1 MKPSYLIP
9 ILLIAILSCSKKQEE
24 KIEVFNKPIISNE
37 NSTDR
42 FFPKEKTVEKFDTL
56 IVDKN
61 LEISIIK
68 SYLDS
73 FVTNEF
79 EIEGKKKQVDKYRDA
94 EISLKI
100 KQDNKILLDT
110 LFRKENFNNYINKNF
125 QNIAVFHGYWLDGID
140 YEKIQFF
147 GTISKPETD
156 WAFDFHHN
164 FYFKNKSLKTEIV
177 VENEE

>member
-1 MKPSYLIP
+1 MKTTFILPL
-9 ILLIAILSCSKKQEE
+9 LLIAILSCSKKQEE

-42 FFPKEKTVEKFDTL
+42 FFPKEKKVEKFDTL
-56 IVDKN
+56 IIDKN
-61 LEISIIK
+61 LEISITK

-79 EIEGKKKQVDKYRDA
+79 ENEGKKQVDKYRDA

-110 LFRKENFNNYINKNF
+110 LFRKENFNNYIEENF
-125 QNIAVFHGYWLDGID
+125 QKIAVFHDYWLDGID
-140 YEKIQFF
+140 NEKIQFF

-156 WAFDFHHN
+156 WAFDFRHN

>member
-1 MKPSYLIP
+1 MKTFKLLP
-9 ILLIAILSCSKKQEE
+9 IIFLTILSCSKRK
-24 KIEVFNKPIISNE
+24 EVFKKPIITSE
-37 NSTDR
+37 NPTDR

-56 IVDKN
+56 IIDKN
-61 LEISIIK
+61 LEISITK

-79 EIEGKKKQVDKYRDA
+79 EIEGKKQVDKYRDA

-110 LFRKENFNNYINKNF
+110 LFRKENFNNYIDKDF

-140 YEKIQFF
+140 NEKIQFF

-156 WAFDFHHN
+156 WAFDFRHN
-164 FYFKNKSLKTEIV
+164 FYFKNKSLKTEII
-177 VENEE
+177 EETKE

>member
-56 IVDKN
+56 IIDKN
-61 LEISIIK
+61 LEISITK

-73 FVTNEF
+73 FVTNDF
-79 EIEGKKKQVDKYRDA
+79 EIEGKKQVDKYRDA

-110 LFRKENFNNYINKNF
+110 LFRKENFNNYIDNNF
-125 QNIAVFHGYWLDGID
+125 QNIAVFHGYWLDEID
-140 YEKIQFF
+140 HEKIQFF

-156 WAFDFHHN
+156 WAFEFRHN
-164 FYFKNKSLKTEIV
+164 FYFKNKSLKTEII
-177 VENEE
+177 EETKE

>member
-1 MKPSYLIP
+1 MKTVNLLP
-9 ILLIAILSCSKKQEE
+9 IIFLTILSCSKRK
-24 KIEVFNKPIISNE
+24 EVFNKPLITNE

-61 LEISIIK
+61 LEISITK
-68 SYLDS
+68 SYSDS

-79 EIEGKKKQVDKYRDA
+79 ENEGKKQVDKYRDA

-110 LFRKENFNNYINKNF
+110 LFKKENFNNYIDKNF
-125 QNIAVFHGYWLDGID
+125 QKIAVFHGYWLNGID
-140 YEKIQFF
+140 NEKIQFF

-164 FYFKNKSLKTEIV
+164 FYFKNKSLKTEII
-177 VENEE
+177 EETKE

>member
-1 MKPSYLIP
+1 MKTTFILPL
-9 ILLIAILSCSKKQEE
+9 LLIAILSCSKKQEE

-42 FFPKEKTVEKFDTL
+42 FFPKEKKVEKFDTL
-56 IVDKN
+56 IIDKN
-61 LEISIIK
+61 LEISITK

-79 EIEGKKKQVDKYRDA
+79 ENEGKKQVDKYRDA

-110 LFRKENFNNYINKNF
+110 LFRKENFNNYIEENF
-125 QNIAVFHGYWLDGID
+125 QKIAVFHDYWLDGID
-140 YEKIQFF
+140 NEKIQFF

-156 WAFDFHHN
+156 WAFDFRNN
-164 FYFKNKSLKTEIV
+164 FYFKDKSLKTEML
-177 VENEE
+177 EETEE

>member
-1 MKPSYLIP
+1 MKTSYLIP
-9 ILLIAILSCSKKQEE
+9 ILLLAILSCSKKQEQ
-24 KIEVFNKPIISNE
+24 KIEVFNKPIITNE

-42 FFPKEKTVEKFDTL
+42 FFPKKKTVEKFDTL
-56 IVDKN
+56 IFDKN
-61 LEISIIK
+61 LEISITK

-79 EIEGKKKQVDKYRDA
+79 ENEGKKQVEKYRDA

-110 LFRKENFNNYINKNF
+110 LFRKENFNNYIDENF
-125 QNIAVFHGYWLDGID
+125 QNIAVFHGYWLERID
-140 YEKIQFF
+140 HEKIQFF

-177 VENEE
+177 EETEE

>member
-1 MKPSYLIP
+1 MKTVNLLP
-9 ILLIAILSCSKKQEE
+9 IIFLTILSCSKRK
-24 KIEVFNKPIISNE
+24 EVFNKPIITSE
-37 NSTDR
+37 NPTDR
-42 FFPKEKTVEKFDTL
+42 FFPKAKTVEKFDTL

-61 LEISIIK
+61 LEISITK

-79 EIEGKKKQVDKYRDA
+79 ENEGKKQVDKYRDA

-100 KQDNKILLDT
+100 KQNNKILLDT

-140 YEKIQFF
+140 NEKIQFF

>member
-1 MKPSYLIP
+1 MKTTFCLP
-9 ILLIAILSCSKKQEE
+9 ILLLAFLSCSKKQEE

-56 IVDKN
+56 IIDKN
-61 LEISIIK
+61 LEISITK

-73 FVTNEF
+73 FVTNDF

-140 YEKIQFF
+140 NEKIQFF

-164 FYFKNKSLKTEIV
+164 FYFKVKTLKTEML
-177 VENEE
+177 EETEE

>member
-1 MKPSYLIP
+1 MKTTFCLP
-9 ILLIAILSCSKKQEE
+9 ILLLAILSCSKKQEE

-61 LEISIIK
+61 IKISITK

-79 EIEGKKKQVDKYRDA
+79 ENEGKKQVDKYRDA
-94 EISLKI
+94 GISLKI

-110 LFRKENFNNYINKNF
+110 LFRKENFNNYIDKDF
-125 QNIAVFHGYWLDGID
+125 QNIAVFYGYRLDGID
-140 YEKIQFF
+140 NEKIQFF
-147 GTISKPETD
+147 GTIAKPETD

-164 FYFKNKSLKTEIV
+164 FYFKDKSLKTETI
-177 VENEE
+177 EEIEQ

>member
-1 MKPSYLIP
+1 MKITYSFP
-9 ILLIAILSCSKKQEE
+9 ILLLVIISCSKKQEE
-24 KIEVFNKPIISNE
+24 KIKVFNKPIILSE

-42 FFPKEKTVEKFDTL
+42 IFPKEKTRERFDTL

-61 LEISIIK
+61 LEISITK

-79 EIEGKKKQVDKYRDA
+79 KDEGKKQVDKYGDA

-100 KQDNKILLDT
+100 KQGNKIILDT
-110 LFRKENFNNYINKNF
+110 LFRKKNFNNFIDKNL
-125 QNIAVFHGYWLDGID
+125 QKIAVFHGYWLDEID
-140 YEKIQFF
+140 NEKIQFF

-156 WAFDFHHN
+156 WVFDFRHK

-177 VENEE
+177 KETEE

>member
-1 MKPSYLIP
+1 MKIFSLVP
-9 ILLIAILSCSKKQEE
+9 ILFLFILSCSKKQEE

-56 IVDKN
+56 IIDKN
-61 LEISIIK
+61 LEISITK

-79 EIEGKKKQVDKYRDA
+79 EIEGKKQVDKYRDA

-110 LFRKENFNNYINKNF
+110 LFRKENFNNYIDKDF

-140 YEKIQFF
+140 NEKIQFF

-156 WAFDFHHN
+156 WAFDFRHN
-164 FYFKNKSLKTEIV
+164 FYFKNKSLKTEII
-177 VENEE
+177 EETKE

>member
-164 FYFKNKSLKTEIV
+164 FYFKNKTLKTEII
-177 VENEE
+177 EETEE

>member
-1 MKPSYLIP
+1 MKTSYLIP
-9 ILLIAILSCSKKQEE
+9 ILLLAILSCSKKQEQ
-24 KIEVFNKPIISNE
+24 KIEVFNKPIITSE

-61 LEISIIK
+61 LEISITK

-140 YEKIQFF
+140 NEKIQFF

-164 FYFKNKSLKTEIV
+164 FYFKVKTLKTEII
-177 VENEE
+177 EETEE

>member
-1 MKPSYLIP
+1 MKTTFCLP
-9 ILLIAILSCSKKQEE
+9 ILLLAILSCSKKQEE
-24 KIEVFNKPIISNE
+24 KIEVFNKPIITSE

-61 LEISIIK
+61 IEISITK

-79 EIEGKKKQVDKYRDA
+79 ENEGKKQVDKYRDA

-110 LFRKENFNNYINKNF
+110 LFRKENFNNYIDNNF
-125 QNIAVFHGYWLDGID
+125 QKIAVFHGYWLNEID
-140 YEKIQFF
+140 NEKIQFF
-147 GTISKPETD
+147 GTIAKPETD
-156 WAFDFHHN
+156 CIIGETKCKKNNRNETKFFIKKTTP
-164 FYFKNKSLKTEIV
+164 FK
-177 VENEE
+177 

>member
-1 MKPSYLIP
+1 MKTTFILP
-9 ILLIAILSCSKKQEE
+9 ILLLAFLSCSKKQEE
-24 KIEVFNKPIISNE
+24 KIEVFNKAIISNE

-61 LEISIIK
+61 LEIRITK

-79 EIEGKKKQVDKYRDA
+79 ENEGKKQVEKYRDA

-110 LFRKENFNNYINKNF
+110 LFRKENFNNYIDNNF
-125 QNIAVFHGYWLDGID
+125 QNIAVFHGYWLDRID
-140 YEKIQFF
+140 NEKIQFF

>member
-1 MKPSYLIP
+1 MKTVNLLP
-9 ILLIAILSCSKKQEE
+9 IIFLTILSCSKRK
-24 KIEVFNKPIISNE
+24 EVFKKPIITSE
-37 NSTDR
+37 NPTDR

-61 LEISIIK
+61 LEISITK

-79 EIEGKKKQVDKYRDA
+79 EIEGKKQVEKYRDA

-140 YEKIQFF
+140 NEKIQFF

-156 WAFDFHHN
+156 WAFDFRHN
-164 FYFKNKSLKTEIV
+164 FYFKNKSLKTEII
-177 VENEE
+177 EETKE

>member
-1 MKPSYLIP
+1 MKTSYLIP
-9 ILLIAILSCSKKQEE
+9 ILLLAILSCSKKQEE
-24 KIEVFNKPIISNE
+24 KIEVFNKPIITNE

-61 LEISIIK
+61 LEISITK

-79 EIEGKKKQVDKYRDA
+79 ENEGKKQVDKYRDA

-110 LFRKENFNNYINKNF
+110 LFRKENFNNYIEENF
-125 QNIAVFHGYWLDGID
+125 QKIAVFHDYWLDGID
-140 YEKIQFF
+140 NEKIQFF

-156 WAFDFHHN
+156 WAFDFRHN

>member
-1 MKPSYLIP
+1 MKIFSLVP
-9 ILLIAILSCSKKQEE
+9 ILFLFILSCSKKQEE
-24 KIEVFNKPIISNE
+24 KIEVFNKPIIASE

-61 LEISIIK
+61 LEISITK

-79 EIEGKKKQVDKYRDA
+79 ENEGKKQVDKYRDA

-100 KQDNKILLDT
+100 KQDNKTLLDT
-110 LFRKENFNNYINKNF
+110 LFRKENFNNYIDNNF
-125 QNIAVFHGYWLDGID
+125 QKIAVFHGYWLNEID
-140 YEKIQFF
+140 NEKIQFF
-147 GTISKPETD
+147 GTIAKPETD

-164 FYFKNKSLKTEIV
+164 FYFKDKSLKTETI
-177 VENEE
+177 EEIEQ

>member
-1 MKPSYLIP
+1 MKTSYLIP
-9 ILLIAILSCSKKQEE
+9 ILLLAILSCSKKQEQ

-61 LEISIIK
+61 LEISITK
-68 SYLDS
+68 SYSDS

-79 EIEGKKKQVDKYRDA
+79 ENERKKQVDKYRDA

-110 LFRKENFNNYINKNF
+110 LFKKENFNNYNDKNF
-125 QNIAVFHGYWLDGID
+125 QKNAVFHGYWLDEID
-140 YEKIQFF
+140 NEKVQFS
-147 GTISKPETD
+147 GTISKQETD

-164 FYFKNKSLKTEIV
+164 FYFKVKTLKTEII
-177 VENEE
+177 EETEE

>member
-1 MKPSYLIP
+1 MKICYLLP
-9 ILLIAILSCSKKQEE
+9 ILLLAFLSCSKKQEE
-24 KIEVFNKPIISNE
+24 KIEVFNKPIIPNE

-42 FFPKEKTVEKFDTL
+42 FFPNEKTVEKFDTL
-56 IVDKN
+56 IINKN
-61 LEISIIK
+61 LEISITK

-79 EIEGKKKQVDKYRDA
+79 ENEEKKQVDKYRDA

-110 LFRKENFNNYINKNF
+110 IFRKENFNNYINKNF
-125 QNIAVFHGYWLDGID
+125 QKTAVFHGYWLDGID
-140 YEKIQFF
+140 NEKIQFF

-156 WAFDFHHN
+156 WAFDFRHN
-164 FYFKNKSLKTEIV
+164 FYLKNKSLKTEII
-177 VENEE
+177 EETEE

>member
-1 MKPSYLIP
+1 MDRINMKTIKLLP
-9 ILLIAILSCSKKQEE
+9 IIFLTILSCSKRK
-24 KIEVFNKPIISNE
+24 EVFKKPIITSE
-37 NSTDR
+37 NPTDR

-56 IVDKN
+56 IIDKN
-61 LEISIIK
+61 LEISITK

-79 EIEGKKKQVDKYRDA
+79 EIEGKKQVDKYRDT

-100 KQDNKILLDT
+100 KQDNKIILDT
-110 LFRKENFNNYINKNF
+110 IFRKENFNNYIDKDF
-125 QNIAVFHGYWLDGID
+125 QNIAIFHGYWLNEID
-140 YEKIQFF
+140 NEKIQFF

-164 FYFKNKSLKTEIV
+164 FYFKDKSLKTELV
-177 VENEE
+177 GKTEE

>member
-1 MKPSYLIP
+1 MDRINMKTIKLLP
-9 ILLIAILSCSKKQEE
+9 IIFLTILSCSKRK
-24 KIEVFNKPIISNE
+24 EVFKKPIITSE
-37 NSTDR
+37 NPTDR

-56 IVDKN
+56 IIDKN
-61 LEISIIK
+61 LEISITK

-79 EIEGKKKQVDKYRDA
+79 EIEGKKQVDKYRDT

-100 KQDNKILLDT
+100 KQDNKIILDT
-110 LFRKENFNNYINKNF
+110 IFRKENFNNYIDKDF
-125 QNIAVFHGYWLDGID
+125 QNIAIFHGYWLNEID
-140 YEKIQFF
+140 NEKIQFF

-164 FYFKNKSLKTEIV
+164 FYFKDKSLKTEL
-177 VENEE
+177 VEETEE

>member
-1 MKPSYLIP
+1 MKTVNLLP
-9 ILLIAILSCSKKQEE
+9 IIFLTILSCSKRK
-24 KIEVFNKPIISNE
+24 EVFNKPIITSE
-37 NSTDR
+37 NPTDR
-42 FFPKEKTVEKFDTL
+42 FFPKAKTVEKFDTL

-61 LEISIIK
+61 LEISITK

-79 EIEGKKKQVDKYRDA
+79 ENEGKKQVEKYRDA

-140 YEKIQFF
+140 NEKIQFF

-164 FYFKNKSLKTEIV
+164 FYFKDKTLKTEML
-177 VENEE
+177 EETEE

>member
-1 MKPSYLIP
+1 MKTSYLIP
-9 ILLIAILSCSKKQEE
+9 ILLLAILSCSKKQEQ

-61 LEISIIK
+61 LEISIAK

-73 FVTNEF
+73 FVTNEL
-79 EIEGKKKQVDKYRDA
+79 EIEGKKQVDKYRDA

-110 LFRKENFNNYINKNF
+110 LFRKENFNNYIDKNF

-140 YEKIQFF
+140 NEKIQFF

-156 WAFDFHHN
+156 WAFDFRHN
-164 FYFKNKSLKTEIV
+164 FYFKNKSLKTEML
-177 VENEE
+177 EETEE

>member
-1 MKPSYLIP
+1 MKTTFILP
-9 ILLIAILSCSKKQEE
+9 ILLLAFLSCSKKQEE

-61 LEISIIK
+61 LEIIITK

-79 EIEGKKKQVDKYRDA
+79 ENEGKKQVEKYRDA

-140 YEKIQFF
+140 NEKIQFF

-164 FYFKNKSLKTEIV
+164 FYFKDKTLKTEML
-177 VENEE
+177 EETEE

>member
-1 MKPSYLIP
+1 MKTTFCLP
-9 ILLIAILSCSKKQEE
+9 ILLLAILSCSKKQEQ
-24 KIEVFNKPIISNE
+24 KIEIFSKPIITSE
-37 NSTDR
+37 NFTDR

-61 LEISIIK
+61 LEIRITK

-79 EIEGKKKQVDKYRDA
+79 ENEGKKQVDKYRDA

-110 LFRKENFNNYINKNF
+110 LFRKENFNNYIT
-125 QNIAVFHGYWLDGID
+125 
-140 YEKIQFF
+140 KIFKTLQFSTVI
-147 GTISKPETD
+147 G
-156 WAFDFHHN
+156 
-164 FYFKNKSLKTEIV
+164 
-177 VENEE
+177 

>member
-1 MKPSYLIP
+1 MDRINMKTFKLLP
-9 ILLIAILSCSKKQEE
+9 IIFLTILSCSKRK
-24 KIEVFNKPIISNE
+24 EVFKKPIITSE
-37 NSTDR
+37 NPTDR

-56 IVDKN
+56 IIDKN
-61 LEISIIK
+61 LEISITK
-68 SYLDS
+68 SYLNS

-79 EIEGKKKQVDKYRDA
+79 EIEGKKQVDKYRDA

-110 LFRKENFNNYINKNF
+110 LFRKENFNNYIDKDF
-125 QNIAVFHGYWLDGID
+125 QNIAVFYGYRLDGID
-140 YEKIQFF
+140 NEKIQFF

-156 WAFDFHHN
+156 WAFDFQHN

-177 VENEE
+177 EQNEE

>member
-1 MKPSYLIP
+1 MKICYLFP
-9 ILLIAILSCSKKQEE
+9 ILLLAFLSCSKKQEE

-56 IVDKN
+56 IINKN
-61 LEISIIK
+61 LEISITK

-79 EIEGKKKQVDKYRDA
+79 ENEGKKQVDKYRDA

-110 LFRKENFNNYINKNF
+110 IFRKENFNNYINKNF
-125 QNIAVFHGYWLDGID
+125 QKTSVFHGYWLDGID
-140 YEKIQFF
+140 NEKIQFF

-164 FYFKNKSLKTEIV
+164 FYFKDKSLKTEII
-177 VENEE
+177 EETEE

>member
-1 MKPSYLIP
+1 
-9 ILLIAILSCSKKQEE
+9 
-24 KIEVFNKPIISNE
+24 VG
-37 NSTDR
+37 
-42 FFPKEKTVEKFDTL
+42 KFDTL

-61 LEISIIK
+61 LEISITK

-79 EIEGKKKQVDKYRDA
+79 ENEGKKQVEKYRDA

-100 KQDNKILLDT
+100 KQNNKILLDT

-140 YEKIQFF
+140 NEKIQFF

-164 FYFKNKSLKTEIV
+164 FYFKDKL
-177 VENEE
+177 

>member
-1 MKPSYLIP
+1 MKTVNLLP
-9 ILLIAILSCSKKQEE
+9 IIFLTILSCSKRK
-24 KIEVFNKPIISNE
+24 EVFNKPIITSE
-37 NSTDR
+37 NPTDR
-42 FFPKEKTVEKFDTL
+42 FFPKAKTVEKFDTL

-61 LEISIIK
+61 LEISITK

-79 EIEGKKKQVDKYRDA
+79 ENEGKKQVEKYRDA

-140 YEKIQFF
+140 NEKIQFF

-164 FYFKNKSLKTEIV
+164 FYFKNKSLKTEII
-177 VENEE
+177 EETKE

>member
-1 MKPSYLIP
+1 MKICYLLP
-9 ILLIAILSCSKKQEE
+9 ILLIAFLSCSKKQEE
-24 KIEVFNKPIISNE
+24 KIEVFNKTIISNE

-42 FFPKEKTVEKFDTL
+42 FFPKERTVEKFDTL

-61 LEISIIK
+61 LEISITK

-73 FVTNEF
+73 FVNNEF
-79 EIEGKKKQVDKYRDA
+79 ENEGKKQVEKYRDA

-110 LFRKENFNNYINKNF
+110 LFRKENFNNFIDENF
-125 QNIAVFHGYWLDGID
+125 QKIAIFHGYWLDGID
-140 YEKIQFF
+140 NEKIQFF

-156 WAFDFHHN
+156 WAFDFRHN
-164 FYFKNKSLKTEIV
+164 FYFKDKSLKTEIV
-177 VENEE
+177 EQNEE

>member
-1 MKPSYLIP
+1 MDRINMKTFKLLP
-9 ILLIAILSCSKKQEE
+9 IIFLTILSCSKRK
-24 KIEVFNKPIISNE
+24 EVFKKPIITSE
-37 NSTDR
+37 NPTDR

-56 IVDKN
+56 IIDKN
-61 LEISIIK
+61 LEISITK

-79 EIEGKKKQVDKYRDA
+79 EIEGKKQVDKYRDA

-110 LFRKENFNNYINKNF
+110 LFRKENFNNYIDKDF

-140 YEKIQFF
+140 NEKIQFF

-156 WAFDFHHN
+156 WAFDFRHN
-164 FYFKNKSLKTEIV
+164 FYFKNKSLKTEII
-177 VENEE
+177 EETKE

>member
-61 LEISIIK
+61 LEISITK

-164 FYFKNKSLKTEIV
+164 FYFKNKTLKTEII
-177 VENEE
+177 EETEE

>member
-1 MKPSYLIP
+1 MKPSYLLP

-61 LEISIIK
+61 LEISITK

-164 FYFKNKSLKTEIV
+164 FYFKNKTLKTEII
-177 VENEE
+177 EETEE

>member
-1 MKPSYLIP
+1 MKTTFCLP
-9 ILLIAILSCSKKQEE
+9 ILLLAILSCSKKQEE
-24 KIEVFNKPIISNE
+24 KIEVFNKPIITSE

-42 FFPKEKTVEKFDTL
+42 FFPKEKKVEKFDTL

-61 LEISIIK
+61 IKISITK

-79 EIEGKKKQVDKYRDA
+79 ENEGKKQVDKYRDA

-100 KQDNKILLDT
+100 KQDNKTLLDT

-140 YEKIQFF
+140 YEKIQFL

-164 FYFKNKSLKTEIV
+164 FYFKNKTLKTEII
-177 VENEE
+177 EETEE